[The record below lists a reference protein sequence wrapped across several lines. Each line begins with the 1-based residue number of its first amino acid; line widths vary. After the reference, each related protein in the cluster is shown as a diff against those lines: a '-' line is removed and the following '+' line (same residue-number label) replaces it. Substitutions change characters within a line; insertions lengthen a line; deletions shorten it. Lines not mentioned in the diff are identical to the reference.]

1 MEPIVSVRGARRT
14 FGGVVALDG
23 VDLEVGEGEL
33 VGLLGPNG
41 AGKTTLLSLITGL
54 RRPDSG
60 TVRIFG
66 ADPRIPASR
75 LRLGTTP
82 QQTGLP
88 PTLKVGEVVDFVAGH
103 YPDPMSRE
111 EALGRFDLTDLVGRQ
126 TGGLSGGQQRRLAV
140 ALSLVGRP
148 RLVLLD
154 EPTTGLDVES
164 RRALWQ
170 ALRDYHADGATILLT
185 SHYLEEVEALAD
197 RVVVI
202 GGGRVLADGALA
214 DVLSQVRV
222 RRVSLRTPVPAER
235 LAGLPG
241 VTEVE
246 ADGETHHLLT
256 TDSDSLVTTLVRA
269 QIPFQ
274 ALEVRGVSLEEAFL
288 ALTGSTAQEVAA

>member
-1 MEPIVSVRGARRT
+1 T
-14 FGGVVALDG
+14 
-23 VDLEVGEGEL
+23 
-33 VGLLGPNG
+33 
-41 AGKTTLLSLITGL
+41 
-54 RRPDSG
+54 
-60 TVRIFG
+60 
-66 ADPRIPASR
+66 R

-88 PTLKVGEVVDFVAGH
+88 TTLKVGEVVDFVAGH

-111 EALGRFDLTDLVGRQ
+111 EALARFDLTDLVGRQ

-185 SHYLEEVEALAD
+185 SHYLEEVEALAE

-202 GGGRVLADGALA
+202 GAGRVLVDGALA

-222 RRVSLRTPVPAER
+222 RRVSLRTPVPADR
-235 LAGLPG
+235 LAALPG

-246 ADGETHHLLT
+246 TDGESHRLLT
-256 TDSDSLVTTLVRA
+256 TDSDALVTALVRA
-269 QIPFQ
+269 DVPFR
-274 ALEVRGVSLEEAFL
+274 ALEVSG
-288 ALTGSTAQEVAA
+288 